1 MKSRTEYL
9 RRRRELLISQ
19 AAVQRS
25 EVSLI
30 SSELQQDLRFV
41 DMGFSIVRA
50 MRAYPGLIAAS
61 ATLLLPA
68 PRNKIL
74 RWSGRLFA
82 AWGLGV
88 VVLRQWRGYR

>member
-1 MKSRTEYL
+1 MKSRAEYL

-19 AAVQRS
+19 AAAQRS

-30 SSELQQDLRFV
+30 SSELQQDLRFI
-41 DMGFSIVRA
+41 DAGIAIVQTVRT
-50 MRAYPGLIAAS
+50 YSGLIAAS
-61 ATLLLPA
+61 ATMLLPA

-74 RWSGRLFA
+74 LWSGRVFT

-88 VVLRQWRGYR
+88 LVIRQWRGFR